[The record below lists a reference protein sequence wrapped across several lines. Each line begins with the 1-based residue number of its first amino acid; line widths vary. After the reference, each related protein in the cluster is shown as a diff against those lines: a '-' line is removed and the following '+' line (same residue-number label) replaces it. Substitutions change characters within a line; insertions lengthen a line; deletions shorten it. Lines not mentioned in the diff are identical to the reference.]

1 MSSAVAESNE
11 FAQSNKSTNF
21 DVSQPHILTTPGTD
35 PNISG
40 IEILVC
46 IPANEDIASQA
57 LLSAGDD
64 DNLFSSAKQ
73 RLDFTP
79 GNVDDLL
86 M

>member
-1 MSSAVAESNE
+1 
-11 FAQSNKSTNF
+11 
-21 DVSQPHILTTPGTD
+21 L
-35 PNISG
+35 
-40 IEILVC
+40 
-46 IPANEDIASQA
+46 ANEVIASQA